1 MVAHLLTGVRLLL
14 VVPAAF
20 AFAGW
25 PPLGD
30 VLPALLVAVAI
41 ATDYYD
47 GVLARVLGTASPAGR
62 LFDHTTDFLF
72 VTSGLFG
79 AAATGAV
86 TWVLPTLIVFAFAQ
100 YVLDSYLLHR
110 EKQLRM
116 SRLGRWNGVLY
127 FAPLV
132 IIALARLPVP
142 RGIAGTL
149 LGLAAITAWALA
161 LSTVASIVDRAL
173 ATRTSPSTGAASTGP

>member
-14 VVPAAF
+14 VVPAAL

-30 VLPALLVAVAI
+30 LFPALLVTVAI

-47 GVLARVLGTASPAGR
+47 GVVARALGTVSPGGR

-72 VTSGLFG
+72 VTSSLFG
-79 AAATGAV
+79 AAIAGAV
-86 TWVLPTLIVFAFAQ
+86 TWVLPPLIVFAFAQ

-132 IIALARLPVP
+132 ILALARLPVP
-142 RGIAGTL
+142 PGIERTL
-149 LGLAAITAWALA
+149 VGLAAITAWALA

-173 ATRTSPSTGAASTGP
+173 ATRTSPSNGAAPTGP